1 MQKML
6 TNKTVLYIV
15 LFLALANILGFI
27 TMRDEKSVIFFV
39 AISLLM
45 SYFTSNMI
53 VVLGTAL
60 ILTNFLKISNKRN
73 FGYLEGMENEEG
85 GLEDL
90 MEESGLGGLDLDE
103 DSEDSEEDLGND
115 SEDDTEDDL
124 AEEGFTLFEGFEG
137 GKGRKGGGSR
147 RVKKSKEGHRMRDGV
162 KHKDNMNERDANND
176 LSHKVESEILQ
187 SDIEKAGITKRSL
200 KNLRENSAHSAS
212 KNKLKKESFDVETMK
227 TKDRSTFKNRG
238 AAKSQPLK
246 PQQVDVT
253 DDPDQEF
260 IDHSATLEAAYD
272 NMEKILG
279 SEGIKNLTNDTQSLI
294 KQQKGLTE
302 HMGSMLPI
310 VSQASKMLEK
320 FDLNALTKIAGIG
333 KKKEKV

>member
-27 TMRDEKSVIFFV
+27 AMRDEKSVIFFV
-39 AISLLM
+39 VISLLM

-60 ILTNFLKISNKRN
+60 ILTNFLKVSNKRN

-90 MEESGLGGLDLDE
+90 MEESGLGGLDMGE
-103 DSEDSEEDLGND
+103 GSEDSEEDLGNE

-147 RVKKSKEGHRMRDGV
+147 RVKKSKKEHRV
-162 KHKDNMNERDANND
+162 KNDNNMPERNVNND
-176 LSHKVESEILQ
+176 
-187 SDIEKAGITKRSL
+187 
-200 KNLRENSAHSAS
+200 
-212 KNKLKKESFDVETMK
+212 NKLKKETDDVETMK
-227 TKDRSTFKNRG
+227 TKNRSTFKNRG
-238 AAKSQPLK
+238 VAKSQPLK

-333 KKKEKV
+333 KKKE

>member
-1 MQKML
+1 M
-6 TNKTVLYIV
+6 
-15 LFLALANILGFI
+15 G
-27 TMRDEKSVIFFV
+27 
-39 AISLLM
+39 
-45 SYFTSNMI
+45 
-53 VVLGTAL
+53 
-60 ILTNFLKISNKRN
+60 
-73 FGYLEGMENEEG
+73 EGEG
-85 GLEDL
+85 
-90 MEESGLGGLDLDE
+90 
-103 DSEDSEEDLGND
+103 SEDSEEDSGND

-147 RVKKSKEGHRMRDGV
+147 RVKKSKKEHRV
-162 KHKDNMNERDANND
+162 KNDNNMPERNVNND
-176 LSHKVESEILQ
+176 
-187 SDIEKAGITKRSL
+187 
-200 KNLRENSAHSAS
+200 
-212 KNKLKKESFDVETMK
+212 NKLKKESEDVETMK

-238 AAKSQPLK
+238 VAKSQPLK

-310 VSQASKMLEK
+310 VTQASKMLEK
-320 FDLNALTKIAGIG
+320 FDLNALTKISNIG
-333 KKKEKV
+333 KKKE

>member
-1 MQKML
+1 MQKLL

-90 MEESGLGGLDLDE
+90 MEESGLDMGEG
-103 DSEDSEEDLGND
+103 SEDSEEDLGND
-115 SEDDTEDDL
+115 SEDDIEDVL
-124 AEEGFTLFEGFEG
+124 VEEGFTLFEGFEG

-147 RVKKSKEGHRMRDGV
+147 RVKKPKEGHRMRDGV
-162 KHKDNMNERDANND
+162 EHDGNDMNERDANND
-176 LSHKVESEILQ
+176 LSHKVEKEILQ
-187 SDIEKAGITKRSL
+187 SEIEKTGIGKRFQ
-200 KNLRENSAHSAS
+200 KNNEDTRAHLRS

-333 KKKEKV
+333 NKKEKV

>member
-1 MQKML
+1 MQKFL

-60 ILTNFLKISNKRN
+60 ILTNFLKVSNKRN

-90 MEESGLGGLDLDE
+90 MEESGLGGLDLGE
-103 DSEDSEEDLGND
+103 GSEDSEEDLSND

-147 RVKKSKEGHRMRDGV
+147 RVKKSKEGHRLQGQ
-162 KHKDNMNERDANND
+162 KHNWKMPASQANND
-176 LSHKVESEILQ
+176 LSHKVDRAILDSEVEKTGLNKRFKQHLLDKQ
-187 SDIEKAGITKRSL
+187 SHKQ
-200 KNLRENSAHSAS
+200 S
-212 KNKLKKESFDVETMK
+212 KNKLKKESEDVETMK

-246 PQQVDVT
+246 PLSVEIT

-310 VSQASKMLEK
+310 VTQASKMLEK
-320 FDLNALTKIAGIG
+320 FDLNALTKISNIG
-333 KKKEKV
+333 KKKE

>member
-1 MQKML
+1 MDMQKML
-6 TNKTVLYIV
+6 TNKTILYIV

-27 TMRDEKSVIFFV
+27 AARDEKSVIFFV

-60 ILTNFLKISNKRN
+60 LLTNFLKISNKRN

-90 MEESGLGGLDLDE
+90 MEESGLDSGEDE
-103 DSEDSEEDLGND
+103 DEDAEDAD
-115 SEDDTEDDL
+115 EDDL

-147 RVKKSKEGHRMRDGV
+147 RVKKMAKQSKEGHRMRDGV
-162 KHKDNMNERDANND
+162 EHDMKMNERDANND
-176 LSHKVESEILQ
+176 LGHKVEQEIIQNDLNESGLIKRHQQNRRDTNAHNQ
-187 SDIEKAGITKRSL
+187 SKY
-200 KNLRENSAHSAS
+200 N
-212 KNKLKKESFDVETMK
+212 LKKENKDVETMK

-238 AAKSQPLK
+238 TVKSQPLK

-333 KKKEKV
+333 KKKE

>member
-27 TMRDEKSVIFFV
+27 AMRDEKSVIFFV

-60 ILTNFLKISNKRN
+60 ILTNFLKVSNKRN

-90 MEESGLGGLDLDE
+90 MEESGLGGLDMGE
-103 DSEDSEEDLGND
+103 GSEDSEEDLGND

-147 RVKKSKEGHRMRDGV
+147 RVKKSKKEHRV
-162 KHKDNMNERDANND
+162 KNDNNMPERNVNND
-176 LSHKVESEILQ
+176 
-187 SDIEKAGITKRSL
+187 
-200 KNLRENSAHSAS
+200 
-212 KNKLKKESFDVETMK
+212 NKLKKETDDVETMK
-227 TKDRSTFKNRG
+227 TKNRSTFKNRG
-238 AAKSQPLK
+238 VAKSQPLK

-333 KKKEKV
+333 KKKE

>member
-1 MQKML
+1 MMDMQKLL

-60 ILTNFLKISNKRN
+60 ILTNFLKVSNKRN
-73 FGYLEGMENEEG
+73 FGYLEGMENEEEEEEG

-90 MEESGLGGLDLDE
+90 MEESGL
-103 DSEDSEEDLGND
+103 DLGND
-115 SEDDTEDDL
+115 SEDDSEDDL
-124 AEEGFTLFEGFEG
+124 AEEGFTSFEGFEG

-147 RVKKSKEGHRMRDGV
+147 RVKKSKEGHRLRPGI
-162 KHKDNMNERDANND
+162 KHDNNMPERKSND
-176 LSHKVESEILQ
+176 KLEV
-187 SDIEKAGITKRSL
+187 
-200 KNLRENSAHSAS
+200 S
-212 KNKLKKESFDVETMK
+212 KSKLKKESEDVETMK

-246 PQQVDVT
+246 PQQIEVT

-279 SEGIKNLTNDTQSLI
+279 SEGIKNLTNDTQKLI

-320 FDLNALTKIAGIG
+320 FDLNALTKIATIG
-333 KKKEKV
+333 KKKE

>member
-1 MQKML
+1 MMDMQKIL

-60 ILTNFLKISNKRN
+60 ILTNFLKVSNKRN

-90 MEESGLGGLDLDE
+90 MEESGLGGLDLD
-103 DSEDSEEDLGND
+103 EDSEEDLGND

-147 RVKKSKEGHRMRDGV
+147 RVKKSKEGHRLRPGQGEHHG
-162 KHKDNMNERDANND
+162 KMNERDANND
-176 LSHKVESEILQ
+176 LSHKVDRAILDSEV
-187 SDIEKAGITKRSL
+187 EKTNLHKRFV
-200 KNLRENSAHSAS
+200 KTQEDKRAHASS
-212 KNKLKKESFDVETMK
+212 KNKLKEEMKNVDTMK

-246 PQQVDVT
+246 PQSVEIT

-279 SEGIKNLTNDTQSLI
+279 SEGIKNLTNDTQNLI

-310 VSQASKMLEK
+310 VTQASKMLEK
-320 FDLNALTKIAGIG
+320 FDLNALTKISNIG
-333 KKKEKV
+333 KKKE